1 MAFFVRGF
9 IIATEMKVGQ
19 WYEADDCAGSDSD
32 DGIGGGGDGGGYGDG
47 GMVMINYFKTKI
59 V

>member
-1 MAFFVRGF
+1 
-9 IIATEMKVGQ
+9 MKVGQ

-32 DGIGGGGDGGGYGDG
+32 DDIGGGGDGGGYGDG